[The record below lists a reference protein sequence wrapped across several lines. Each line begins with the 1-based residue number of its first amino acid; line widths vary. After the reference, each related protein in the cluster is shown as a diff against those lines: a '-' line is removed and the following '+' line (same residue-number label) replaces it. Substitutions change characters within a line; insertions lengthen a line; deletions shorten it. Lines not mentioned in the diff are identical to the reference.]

1 MQGPLTMRLPT
12 DIERCLETAK
22 DLDDALR
29 ALTGLLSGGY
39 SVWVDGTLIFTREL
53 VARVH
58 GLKLYVYANDH
69 PPPHFHILGSGFDA
83 SFAIDDCRCL
93 RGNIPPRQYALIKWW
108 YLRSKPLL
116 IAAWE
121 RLSPETTRTS

>member
-1 MQGPLTMRLPT
+1 MRLLT
-12 DIERCLETAK
+12 DIERCLEAAK
-22 DLDDALR
+22 DLDDALL

-53 VARVH
+53 VGQVN

-69 PPPHFHILGSGFDA
+69 PPPHFHLRGGGLDA

-93 RGNIPPRQYALIKWW
+93 GSKPPPRRQYDLIKWW
-108 YLRSKPLL
+108 HQRSKPLL
-116 IAAWE
+116 VAAWE
-121 RLSPETTRTS
+121 RLSPETTRTN